1 MFTVTITSPSIA
13 TKSGVSQRTGRP
25 YSIHE
30 QPAIVD
36 LPNGERRA
44 ITLQHDLP
52 EGPAL
57 GPGTYV
63 PKDTA
68 GIVGNFGSL
77 EVSTRAR
84 HWQLPEQKTAQ
95 ASAK

>member
-1 MFTVTITSPSIA
+1 MFAITITSATIT
-13 TKSGVSQRTGRP
+13 TKSGVSGRTGRP
-25 YSIHE
+25 YAIHE

-52 EGPAL
+52 DGPAL
-57 GPGTYV
+57 TPGSYR

-68 GIVGNFGSL
+68 GTVGNFGSL

-84 HWQLPEQKTAQ
+84 HWEKVAPA
-95 ASAK
+95 AAAKQ

>member
-1 MFTVTITSPSIA
+1 MFTVTINSATIT
-13 TKSGVSQRTGRP
+13 TKSGVSGRTGRP
-25 YSIHE
+25 YAIHE

-52 EGPAL
+52 DGPAL
-57 GPGTYV
+57 KPGTYR

-68 GIVGNFGSL
+68 GTVGNFGSL

-84 HWQLPEQKTAQ
+84 HWEPVPVATKQ
-95 ASAK
+95 